1 MRKGLIR
8 SRRHLTH
15 GGGSGGGGGDRGDDL
30 RMRDPMHSSSHVGPM
45 PARSARR
52 DAREREFDRKA
63 RTSLDDHAEE
73 EEPEGKTPR
82 GIEPLQPRT
91 LSEAGTPVRA
101 WECWFAS
108 LPRCRERTAWSKLV
122 IVPSAQANRSPRR
135 SACHHIAQLSLEEP
149 RRSRLALRRS
159 EPAAGANSRALAA
172 HAVKSAGAFDRHV
185 EPPCHGLNA
194 CSSRGL
200 RSGSAKR

>member
-1 MRKGLIR
+1 MHPHMHVQGNGDGVGNGAGG
-8 SRRHLTH
+8 

-91 LSEAGTPVRA
+91 LSEAGTLVRA

-108 LPRCRERTAWSKLV
+108 LPRCREWECGGSKHALGNARKECA
-122 IVPSAQANRSPRR
+122 S
-135 SACHHIAQLSLEEP
+135 HEP
-149 RRSRLALRRS
+149 T
-159 EPAAGANSRALAA
+159 ENHAAGRCLHCPLRCLEALANHWQSGRKPTRALDT
-172 HAVKSAGAFDRHV
+172 H
-185 EPPCHGLNA
+185 L
-194 CSSRGL
+194 L
-200 RSGSAKR
+200 